1 MSINNCMSNIDN
13 DVEHCIKVEMQTLYP
28 EEYEK
33 IYGNLDESESNTDK
47 QIQNYMPR
55 RIFTITSKEDPNKK
69 IVLNS
74 LSYELA
80 LEEALNELGWTIS
93 EDCDEPYKSMFEDEH
108 MMSLQSQNLSS

>member
-1 MSINNCMSNIDN
+1 
-13 DVEHCIKVEMQTLYP
+13 
-28 EEYEK
+28 
-33 IYGNLDESESNTDK
+33 
-47 QIQNYMPR
+47 MPR
-55 RIFTITSKEDPNKK
+55 RIFTITSKEEPVKK

-80 LEEALNELGWTIS
+80 LEEALNELGWAIS